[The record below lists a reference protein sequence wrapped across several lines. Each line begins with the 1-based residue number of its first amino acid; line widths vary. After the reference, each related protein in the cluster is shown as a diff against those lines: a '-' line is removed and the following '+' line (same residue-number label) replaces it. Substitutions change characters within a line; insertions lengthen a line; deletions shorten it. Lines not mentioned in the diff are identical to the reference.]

1 MDTRG
6 MFLLLLTRSLMSTLA
21 MFVFKE
27 ESWSNLGFL
36 CRLDFP
42 LEIDIL
48 HLGLTDKSLI

>member
-1 MDTRG
+1 METRG

-27 ESWSNLGFL
+27 ESWSILGFL
-36 CRLDFP
+36 FRLDFP